1 MKPKETCCWESQSPW
16 YYNGVVS
23 LTAQAFTPCPVILW
37 MEEGP
42 ADGELTAVPIAGPTV
57 AVPAALWGRRRVAA
71 VACCTGCPGHA
82 PWRSCGRLLSEL
94 PGGSAVGGGPCTW
107 MHVPVHSLQRLQ
119 DRAQRL
125 AGICEILVMGSI
137 FSGHPM
143 LTWAGHRELRQASQ
157 P

>member
-1 MKPKETCCWESQSPW
+1 MKTQNICCWESQSPW
-16 YYNGVVS
+16 YYNGMVS
-23 LTAQAFTPCPVILW
+23 LAPQAFTPCPVILW
-37 MEEGP
+37 IEEGP
-42 ADGELTAVPIAGPTV
+42 ADGELTVVPITGPTV
-57 AVPAALWGRRRVAA
+57 VVPAASWGRQRAAA

-82 PWRSCGRLLSEL
+82 LWHSCSRLLSGF
-94 PGGSAVGGGPCTW
+94 PGSTAVEGPCTW

>member
-1 MKPKETCCWESQSPW
+1 MPSDTMDGGRSE
-16 YYNGVVS
+16 
-23 LTAQAFTPCPVILW
+23 
-37 MEEGP
+37 
-42 ADGELTAVPIAGPTV
+42 DGELTVVPIAGPTV
-57 AVPAALWGRRRVAA
+57 AVPAALWGRRRVVA
-71 VACCTGCPGHA
+71 VACCTGCPEHA
-82 PWRSCGRLLSEL
+82 PWRGCGRLLSEL
-94 PGGSAVGGGPCTW
+94 PGSSAVRGPCTW